1 MAIAIPCQVE
11 CLIQQ
16 AGRLWVSLMQDH
28 LFPLIRKMSGVFGY
42 ISKKMDENC
51 I

>member
-16 AGRLWVSLMQDH
+16 AGRLWVSLMQYH
-28 LFPLIRKMSGVFGY
+28 LLPFIRKMAGIFGY
-42 ISKKMDENC
+42 ISKKVDENG